1 MIGFLLY
8 NILNLLFYILI
19 KYDIS
24 FNKPVKK
31 LKFKKLSKKIKKLII
46 LQI

>member
-1 MIGFLLY
+1 MDSDKITFE
-8 NILNLLFYILI
+8 FQI